1 MSALKVIKDE
11 FSKLANILTLFRI
24 VLIPVVMLLLDAN
37 TPFTGLMAAIVFIA
51 AGITDY
57 FDGWVARRYNQST
70 VLGQFLD
77 PLADKLLVMAILI
90 MLAAQNRVSSVLV
103 ILLIAREITISGLRS
118 IAVLEGYIL
127 KSDKLGKFKT
137 TFQFL
142 SISFLCV
149 HYSYPIDFFF
159 FTTQVNFSLVGI
171 ILLYVSLAYSLLSAF
186 LYFKNFFDAMEEK
199 QNSEAASN

>member
-1 MSALKVIKDE
+1 MSALKVVKDE

-24 VLIPVVMLLLDAN
+24 VLIPVVILLLELN
-37 TPFTGLMAAIVFIA
+37 TPFTGLMATFVFIF

-90 MLAAQNRVSSVLV
+90 VLAAQNRVWSTLV

-149 HYSYPIDFFF
+149 HYTYQIDFFF
-159 FTTQVNFSLVGI
+159 FTTKVNFSLVGN
-171 ILLYVSLAYSLLSAF
+171 ILLYVSLGYSLLSAF
-186 LYFKNFFDAMEEK
+186 FYFKNFFDAMEEK
-199 QNSEAASN
+199 QKAETL